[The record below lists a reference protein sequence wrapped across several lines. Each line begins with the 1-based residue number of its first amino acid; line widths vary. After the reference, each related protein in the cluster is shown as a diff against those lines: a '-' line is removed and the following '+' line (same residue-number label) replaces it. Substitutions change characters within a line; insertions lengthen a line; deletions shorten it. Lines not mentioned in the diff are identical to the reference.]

1 MSLTLPPIAR
11 GRRRGVLAAEAGF
24 VVILVSAV
32 LCLLNEDIALIVWG
46 IGVCLTSGCVLG
58 LRRSI
63 HREDLRPDDELDEY
77 ELQRRYRA
85 QQGALKRAA
94 ILLFI
99 VWIAFALLTLFRV
112 PGPDSFDTLIHTLHA
127 CYCATSAAM
136 LYVPFMVLRDIAV
149 GMDRDLVMSGPDAVD

>member
-32 LCLLNEDIALIVWG
+32 LCLVNDDIALIVWG

-85 QQGALKRAA
+85 QRTALTRATFF
-94 ILLFI
+94 LFI
-99 VWIAFALLTLFRV
+99 VWMAFGLLTLFRA
-112 PGPDSFDTLIHTLHA
+112 PGPDGFDTLIATLRA
-127 CYCATSAAM
+127 CFCATSAAM
-136 LYVPFMVLRDIAV
+136 LSIPFMVLRDIAV

>member
-1 MSLTLPPIAR
+1 MSLTTPPIAR
-11 GRRRGVLAAEAGF
+11 GRRKAVLAAEVGF
-24 VVILVSAV
+24 VIILVSAV
-32 LCLLNEDIALIVWG
+32 LCLVNEDIALIVWG
-46 IGVCLTSGCVLG
+46 IGVCFASGCVLG
-58 LRRSI
+58 LRRSV

-136 LYVPFMVLRDIAV
+136 LYVPFMVLRDIAG
-149 GMDRDLVMSGPDAVD
+149 GMNRDLAMSGPDAVD